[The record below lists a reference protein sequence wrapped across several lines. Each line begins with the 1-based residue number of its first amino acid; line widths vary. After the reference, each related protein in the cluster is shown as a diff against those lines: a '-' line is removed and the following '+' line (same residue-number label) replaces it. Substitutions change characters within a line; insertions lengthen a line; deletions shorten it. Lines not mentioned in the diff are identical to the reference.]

1 MENDLNRNGRIIDLF
16 LLVFFGS
23 CLVILFG
30 YIFVCAYNSTKDPQ
44 NANAASISE
53 EADHYDGISVE
64 CPYCGK
70 RAKLVL
76 EIDEK

>member
-1 MENDLNRNGRIIDLF
+1 MEEQFMENDLNRKKQFIFFISEVF
-16 LLVFFGS
+16 LLIFFGI
-23 CLVILFG
+23 CLIICV
-30 YIFVCAYNSTKDPQ
+30 YNSIKASQ
-44 NANAASISE
+44 NINVSE
-53 EADHYDGISVE
+53 EAVHSNGISVE